1 MRKKTPL
8 TKVGTQAE
16 SCSIDLRLR
25 ILGNLSFFSDIPKA
39 ELASIN
45 AKFIDRC
52 YSPSE
57 AIYREGNLAE
67 RLFVVADG
75 KVKRLKFGANNK
87 EVLLSI
93 LKPGDFFG
101 NFTYLSGDAY
111 PETAIAL
118 TQVCALSI
126 SNEDFRTI
134 VDRTPEL
141 AIRSMQIMAA
151 RLNAPMDAF

>member
-1 MRKKTPL
+1 MRRKTPL

-25 ILGNLSFFSDIPKA
+25 ILGNQPFFSDIPKT

-45 AKFIDRC
+45 AKFIDRSF
-52 YSPSE
+52 SPSE

-93 LKPGDFFG
+93 LKQAELFEKF
-101 NFTYLSGDAY
+101 
-111 PETAIAL
+111 ETWEEKVVGHGVHATL
-118 TQVCALSI
+118 QG
-126 SNEDFRTI
+126 
-134 VDRTPEL
+134 
-141 AIRSMQIMAA
+141 
-151 RLNAPMDAF
+151 